1 MFATGASK
9 KSLPMVEY
17 SGTRLIRT
25 SSGHTV
31 RESGVR
37 IKGALDKNVTLFS
50 HFHGHI
56 FSIQRR
62 KQTFSRDK
70 NCLISELRQYYVH
83 PEETRRSFI
92 IYSIGQSDKLITF
105 CP

>member
-1 MFATGASK
+1 
-9 KSLPMVEY
+9 MVEY

-31 RESGVR
+31 REPGVR

-56 FSIQRR
+56 FSIQGR

-70 NCLISELRQYYVH
+70 NCLISELRQY
-83 PEETRRSFI
+83 
-92 IYSIGQSDKLITF
+92 
-105 CP
+105 